1 MTLSSG
7 SRLGPYEI
15 QALLGSGG
23 MGEVYK
29 ARDTRLDR
37 TVAIKVLPAHVAT
50 DPDLRQRFEREA
62 RAVAAL
68 NHAHICI
75 LHDIGQQDGI
85 DYLVMEYL
93 EGQPLG
99 ERLTKGALPVD
110 QVLRYAIEIADA
122 LDKAHSQGITHRDLK
137 PGNIMLTKGGAK
149 LLDFGLAK
157 LRQETAPT
165 APLSQLPTAEGGLTA
180 HGTILGTLQYM
191 APEQLEAKEADGRT
205 DIFAFGTLVYEM
217 ATGKKAFEGQSQASV
232 ISAIMSS
239 DPPPISALQ
248 PMTPAALDRVVKRC
262 LAKDREDR
270 WQTARDLH
278 VELKWIADG
287 ALEGAKAMVTD
298 ARPAVTR
305 GRSIL
310 LWTLTGVVL
319 GVLLA
324 SVTTAYL
331 NRAETPA
338 AQSLRRLA
346 VSLPLAVQLVAQ
358 DQQGLE
364 LSPDGKQLVFAGR
377 RAGVTQLYR
386 RAMDQL
392 EASPIP
398 GTEGAVLPFFSPDGQ
413 WVGFF
418 AGGKLKKVALM
429 GGTPVPL
436 CDTTGLQGADWGLD
450 DMILFSSG
458 DGAGLRRVPAAGGSP
473 EPVTKLDSSQGE
485 LDHTFP
491 HILPGGQVLLF
502 TTASDYTH
510 PKIAVQSLQTGL
522 REILFDG
529 VKPRFVP
536 TGHIVF
542 ARAGSLWAVP
552 FDSNRLEVTGSA
564 APLVEGVRME
574 FGVWPYFTIA
584 SDGTLVYVPGDS
596 ARQLVWVD
604 RKGGVQPL
612 GFPPRPYETP
622 RLSPEGQR
630 LALTIREENHDV
642 WSYELARETS
652 MRLTTAPGEDETPVW
667 LPDGKRLV
675 FAGDRPGGS
684 NLLLKL
690 ADGSATEE
698 KLLEIR
704 GGHRHTDSV
713 SPDGL
718 ILAFHEISPQT
729 GGDIWVLSLQGDRK
743 PRPFLQTPSNEIGAR
758 FSPDGRWIAYMS
770 NESGQ
775 SEVYVQA
782 FPGPGG
788 KWKISTEGGVE
799 PVWSRSSRELF
810 YRNGDQ
816 MMAVDV
822 AAQPAFNASKPRVL
836 FKGQFDNIPWE
847 ANYDVSADG
856 QRFLM
861 IQAEETIA
869 GASKIQVVLNW
880 FEDLKRKV
888 PAKQ

>member
-1 MTLSSG
+1 
-7 SRLGPYEI
+7 
-15 QALLGSGG
+15 
-23 MGEVYK
+23 
-29 ARDTRLDR
+29 
-37 TVAIKVLPAHVAT
+37 
-50 DPDLRQRFEREA
+50 
-62 RAVAAL
+62 
-68 NHAHICI
+68 
-75 LHDIGQQDGI
+75 
-85 DYLVMEYL
+85 
-93 EGQPLG
+93 
-99 ERLTKGALPVD
+99 
-110 QVLRYAIEIADA
+110 
-122 LDKAHSQGITHRDLK
+122 
-137 PGNIMLTKGGAK
+137 
-149 LLDFGLAK
+149 
-157 LRQETAPT
+157 
-165 APLSQLPTAEGGLTA
+165 
-180 HGTILGTLQYM
+180 
-191 APEQLEAKEADGRT
+191 
-205 DIFAFGTLVYEM
+205 
-217 ATGKKAFEGQSQASV
+217 
-232 ISAIMSS
+232 
-239 DPPPISALQ
+239 
-248 PMTPAALDRVVKRC
+248 
-262 LAKDREDR
+262 
-270 WQTARDLH
+270 
-278 VELKWIADG
+278 
-287 ALEGAKAMVTD
+287 
-298 ARPAVTR
+298 
-305 GRSIL
+305 
-310 LWTLTGVVL
+310 
-319 GVLLA
+319 
-324 SVTTAYL
+324 
-331 NRAETPA
+331 
-338 AQSLRRLA
+338 
-346 VSLPLAVQLVAQ
+346 
-358 DQQGLE
+358 
-364 LSPDGKQLVFAGR
+364 
-377 RAGVTQLYR
+377 
-386 RAMDQL
+386 
-392 EASPIP
+392 
-398 GTEGAVLPFFSPDGQ
+398 
-413 WVGFF
+413 
-418 AGGKLKKVALM
+418 
-429 GGTPVPL
+429 
-436 CDTTGLQGADWGLD
+436 
-450 DMILFSSG
+450 
-458 DGAGLRRVPAAGGSP
+458 
-473 EPVTKLDSSQGE
+473 
-485 LDHTFP
+485 
-491 HILPGGQVLLF
+491 
-502 TTASDYTH
+502 
-510 PKIAVQSLQTGL
+510 
-522 REILFDG
+522 
-529 VKPRFVP
+529 
-536 TGHIVF
+536 
-542 ARAGSLWAVP
+542 
-552 FDSNRLEVTGSA
+552 
-564 APLVEGVRME
+564 ME